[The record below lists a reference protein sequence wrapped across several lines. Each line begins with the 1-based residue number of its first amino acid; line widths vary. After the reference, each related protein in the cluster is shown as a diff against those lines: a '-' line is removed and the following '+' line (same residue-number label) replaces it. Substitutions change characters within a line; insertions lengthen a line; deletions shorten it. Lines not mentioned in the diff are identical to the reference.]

1 MTRLF
6 IFPLLICVL
15 WWLFLR
21 YHGLTI
27 KQGAK
32 GFYAIFA
39 FFGAFAAFLAITM
52 HFLQ

>member
-6 IFPLLICVL
+6 LLPMLICVL

-21 YHGLTI
+21 YHGLSI

-39 FFGAFAAFLAITM
+39 FFGVFGLFLTIAM

>member
-6 IFPLLICVL
+6 LVPLVLSAL
-15 WWLFLR
+15 WWLFLS
-21 YHGLTI
+21 YHGLTV

-39 FFGAFAAFLAITM
+39 FCGAFGLMLTLIMWFM
-52 HFLQ
+52 Q